1 MMKRVVAIIL
11 QKRFLRYGFFAFH
24 SIMLAG
30 AVFNLFLL
38 DIFLLYG
45 MSVIF

>member
-11 QKRFLRYGFFAFH
+11 QKRFLRYGFFAVH
-24 SIMLAG
+24 SIMLAD

-38 DIFLLYG
+38 GIFVIRY
-45 MSVIF
+45 SVIF